1 LQQLQEEYELNV
13 DLINKYVAR
22 GGIAADSFHA
32 LATKRY
38 KDDIAL
44 TKRLKQQYLDIDKN
58 PNSDKTQLKPLAKRI
73 NELERRNNARQT
85 KIDLIEKWIS
95 VNGLPNSINELPET
109 LRSVA
114 KDIFSKGGDLDN
126 G

>member
-1 LQQLQEEYELNV
+1 L
-13 DLINKYVAR
+13 A
-22 GGIAADSFHA
+22 IA
-32 LATKRY
+32 
-38 KDDIAL
+38 
-44 TKRLKQQYLDIDKN
+44 KN
-58 PNSDKTQLKPLAKRI
+58 PNADKTQLKPLAKRI
-73 NELERRNNARQT
+73 NELERINNARQT

-95 VNGLPNSINELPET
+95 VNGLPNNINELPES